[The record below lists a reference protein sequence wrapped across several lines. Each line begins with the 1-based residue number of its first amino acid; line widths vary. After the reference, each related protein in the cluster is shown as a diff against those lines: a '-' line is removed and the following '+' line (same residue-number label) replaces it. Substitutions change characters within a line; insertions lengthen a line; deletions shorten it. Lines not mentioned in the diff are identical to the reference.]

1 MAKKQAVDPAASLAK
16 AIAESLE
23 RRRSEQGRY
32 PASLREV
39 AMDVAADIS
48 ETDLRAALAKAPLK
62 TRCILAID
70 GDLNSLAILNDK
82 EDIERL
88 VGDERLL
95 RLLCERLCSPQQP
108 MISVKEMA
116 AAGVLAKKLVTP
128 FKSHWAGR
136 LKSGTLPSIVN
147 AAKAPGK
154 TAKAT
159 EQKLHDLRFPLPWLT
174 LSTDLVRALKPPAG
188 SLGVITEW
196 STLLAQVPGA
206 VPETYTALARASEPF
221 QSQVIPVF
229 AKEPDGWLVL
239 SENAERGVRDPRILD
254 RIFQS
259 LLKAG
264 DDAVE
269 LGVLKKQKLLS
280 PLLSPTFSRYVDEM
294 SVNCPAGFGIL
305 HFAKKDLLF
314 RLRDVTRCSPGMG
327 DHPAVPHESEVVRP
341 IPTPSDGTT
350 FADAFDQAFAR
361 LDASDGGYNFVK
373 LLHLRQALPQY
384 GRAEFDAELH
394 TLRLARRYSL
404 MPSEGNGISLSDQE
418 HDAGI
423 QEAGS
428 RLVYCKKMG

>member
-1 MAKKQAVDPAASLAK
+1 MAKKTAVDPAASLAK
-16 AIAESLE
+16 AIVESLE
-23 RRRSEQGRY
+23 RRRNEKAGY

-39 AMDVAADIS
+39 ARDVAVEIS
-48 ETDLRAALAKAPLK
+48 ETDLRAALAKVPLK

-70 GDLNSLAILNDK
+70 EDLDSLAVLNDK
-82 EDIERL
+82 EDIKQL
-88 VGDERLL
+88 AGDERLL
-95 RLLCERLCSPQQP
+95 RVLCERLCSPQQP
-108 MISVKEMA
+108 MVSVKEMA
-116 AAGVLAKKLVTP
+116 VAGVLSKKLATP

-136 LKSGTLPSIVN
+136 LKLGTLPSFVN
-147 AAKAPGK
+147 AATAPGR
-154 TAKAT
+154 TGKAT
-159 EQKLHDLRFPLPWLT
+159 EQKLHDVRFPLPWLT
-174 LSTDLVRALKPPAG
+174 LSADLVLALRPPAG

-206 VPETYTALARASEPF
+206 APETYTTLARASEPF

-229 AKEPDGWLVL
+229 AKEPNGWLVL
-239 SENAERGVRDPRILD
+239 SENADRGARDPRILD

-259 LLKAG
+259 TLKAS
-264 DDAVE
+264 DTAVE
-269 LGVLKKQKLLS
+269 LTVLKKQKLLS
-280 PLLSPTFSRYVDEM
+280 PLLSSTFSRYVDEM
-294 SVNCPAGFGIL
+294 SVNCPAGFGVL

-314 RLRDVTRCSPGMG
+314 RMRDVTGCNPGLG
-327 DHPAVPHESEVVRP
+327 DQPAVPHEPEVVRP
-341 IPTPSDGTT
+341 IPTLSDGTT
-350 FADAFDQAFAR
+350 FAEAFDHAFAR
-361 LDASDGGYNFVK
+361 LDASDGGYNCVK

-384 GRAEFDAELH
+384 GRAEFDAGLH

>member
-1 MAKKQAVDPAASLAK
+1 MAKKTAVDPAASLAK
-16 AIAESLE
+16 AIVESLV
-23 RRRSEQGRY
+23 RRRSENAGY

-39 AMDVAADIS
+39 ASDVAADIS

-62 TRCILAID
+62 TRAVLSFD
-70 GDLNSLAILNDK
+70 GDLDSLAVLNDK
-82 EDIERL
+82 EDIKRL
-88 VGDERLL
+88 AEDERLL
-95 RLLCERLCSPQQP
+95 RLLCETLCSPQLP
-108 MISVKEMA
+108 MITVKEMA
-116 AAGVLAKKLVTP
+116 AAGILAKKLVTP

-136 LKSGTLPSIVN
+136 LKSGTLPSFVN
-147 AAKAPGK
+147 AVSVRGK

-206 VPETYTALARASEPF
+206 APETYTVLARASEPF

-229 AKEPDGWLVL
+229 AKEPNGWLVL
-239 SENAERGVRDPRILD
+239 SENADRGARDPRILD

-259 LLKAG
+259 MLKAG
-264 DDAVE
+264 DTAVE
-269 LGVLKKQKLLS
+269 LGALIKQKLLS
-280 PLLSPTFSRYVDEM
+280 PLLSPAFSRYVDKM

-305 HFAKKDLLF
+305 HFAKRDLLF
-314 RLRDVTRCSPGMG
+314 RLRDVTGCNPGLG
-327 DHPAVPHESEVVRP
+327 DHLAVPHEPEVVRP
-341 IPTPSDGTT
+341 IPTPSGGTT
-350 FADAFDQAFAR
+350 FAEAFDDAFAR

-373 LLHLRQALPQY
+373 LRHLRLALPQY
-384 GRAEFDAELH
+384 GRAEFDAGLH

-418 HDAGI
+418 HEAGI

-428 RLVYCKKMG
+428 RLVYCKKRG

>member
-23 RRRSEQGRY
+23 RRRSEQGGY

-39 AMDVAADIS
+39 ASDVAAGIH

-70 GDLNSLAILNDK
+70 GDLDSLAILNDK

-136 LKSGTLPSIVN
+136 LKSGTLPSFVN

-174 LSTDLVRALKPPAG
+174 LSTDLVRALKPSAG

-206 VPETYTALARASEPF
+206 APETYTALARASEPF

-229 AKEPDGWLVL
+229 AKESNGWLVL

-280 PLLSPTFSRYVDEM
+280 PRLSPAFSRHVDEI
-294 SVNCPAGFGIL
+294 SVNCPAGFGVL
-305 HFAKKDLLF
+305 HFAKRDLLF
-314 RLRDVTRCSPGMG
+314 RLRDVTGCSRGMG
-327 DHPAVPHESEVVRP
+327 DHPAVPHEPEVVRP

-350 FADAFDQAFAR
+350 FADAFDHAFAR

-373 LLHLRQALPQY
+373 LLQLRQALPQY
-384 GRAEFDAELH
+384 GRAEFDSGLH